1 VLSFL
6 EIQGLGCA
14 LESIH
19 THFHPLI
26 DPQDLN
32 RLYAMQIEWKLIGP
46 ERRLLVKQARPYNF
60 GELDAPT
67 DCREF

>member
-1 VLSFL
+1 VLSFA

-14 LESIH
+14 LDSIH
-19 THFHPLI
+19 AHFRPLI
-26 DPQDLN
+26 DPEGKN

-46 ERRLLVKQARPYNF
+46 QRRLLVKQARPYSF
-60 GELDAPT
+60 GTLDVPT